1 MALTPP
7 QVAKTA
13 RSRRM
18 TKVTESE
25 EGGFHRYTTIVY
37 GGSKPARS
45 VLWVQ
50 KPDIKALA
58 KCTCTC
64 AYFQFHYSVVNALV
78 GSSPRVQGR
87 PGALP
92 LERNPKMKP
101 GMCPHLY
108 LLAGALLGSWIKAK
122 RAKAIKE
129 NAEAAQEENADRSRY
144 SWLDSADLSAVVDV
158 TADDFGL
165 TADEVTELTDGTGRS
180 ADGDE

>member
-1 MALTPP
+1 
-7 QVAKTA
+7 
-13 RSRRM
+13 M

-25 EGGFHRYTTIVY
+25 DGGFHRYNTIVY

-45 VLWVQ
+45 TLWVQ
-50 KPDIKALA
+50 KPDIKAMA
-58 KCTCTC
+58 KCTCSC

-92 LERNPKMKP
+92 LQRNPKMKP

-108 LLAGALLGSWIKAK
+108 LLAGALVGSWIKAK

-129 NAEAAQEENADRSRY
+129 NAEAAQEENSDRSRW
-144 SWLDSADLSAVVDV
+144 SWLDSADLSAVADV

-165 TADEVTELTDGTGRS
+165 TADEVTDLNSNTASRTE
-180 ADGDE
+180 DE